1 MPDLAPID
9 EAISHSVIGAF
20 FEVYNTLGEGFL
32 EHVYALALEQEI
44 RGRGHEVAREFAAPV
59 TYKGRQLAIQRLD
72 MVVDGRVVVEIK
84 ATLELHPTA
93 KRQLFNYLRAT
104 NLEVGLLLHFGP
116 KPRVY
121 RQISTNP
128 RGGARGQREP

>member
-1 MPDLAPID
+1 MTDLQAID

-44 RGRGHEVAREFAAPV
+44 RGRGHRVAREFAAPV
-59 TYKGRQLAIQRLD
+59 PYKGRQLAVQRLD
-72 MVVDGRVVVEIK
+72 MVVDSRVVVEIK
-84 ATLELHPTA
+84 ATHELHPSA

-121 RQISTNP
+121 RQIATHAY
-128 RGGARGQREP
+128 RGARGHSAP